1 MDTFARNTGIIGF
14 LLAGLALAMLATAI
28 ALKVKRRI
36 RLGGLFNS
44 GIAAVVLAALAAA
57 FIFLSLFARTYNIM
71 SRDTRIGTVSAVSN
85 GTIMYLHYVDEA
97 NRRTHGFQLSGDQW
111 MIEGYILRWKPFL
124 RFLGARPYYRVTR
137 FSGRWESP
145 YSTTVTNHQIWTEPG
160 HWRWLLRHGQ
170 KFPLIDA
177 VQGIAA
183 FQYPD
188 SGAYGV
194 YVSDAGFVLKKQ

>member
-1 MDTFARNTGIIGF
+1 MDAFARNTGIIGF
-14 LLAGLALAMLATAI
+14 LLAGMALAVLGTAV
-28 ALKVKRRI
+28 ALKLRKRI

-44 GIAAVVLAALAAA
+44 GIATVVLAALAAA
-57 FIFLSLFARTYNIM
+57 FIFLSLFARTYSVM
-71 SRDTRIGTVSAVSN
+71 SSDRRIGTVSALSS
-85 GTIMYLHYVDEA
+85 GSTIYLHYVDEDG
-97 NRRTHGFQLSGDQW
+97 RRTHGFQLSGDQW
-111 MIEGYILRWKPFL
+111 MIEGYILRWKPL
-124 RFLGARPYYRVTR
+124 MRLLGARPYYRVTR

-145 YSTTVTNHQIWTEPG
+145 DSTTITNHQVWTEPG

-170 KFPLIDA
+170 RLPLIDA